1 MELELDWESAFCK
14 NYIDLW
20 FSLQNRH
27 LRDKGKMKILDSIH
41 VLTRSIEILIGR
53 KIEKFEFPDYTPFIG
68 NKLQTN
74 TIEYIYY
81 KYVKRLMKLKEII
94 EMMEECKN
102 DLLIYLKD
110 PTYLDKKYI
119 VNSMNISNK
128 GRKVIING
136 N

>member
-74 TIEYIYY
+74 IIEYIYY
-81 KYVKRLMKLKEII
+81 KYVKRLVKLEEII

-119 VNSMNISNK
+119 VNPMNISSK